1 MPMGRPKT
9 KHKDMPDGMFTPNG
23 TLWHWRGTSSATRAI
38 ALQLFGKSSG
48 SSGTANKT
56 EARAWWAR
64 VVLPALEKDFASAE
78 QGNTIGRLLDRWQ
91 TEELPRVADP
101 KTRQYYADLLVGL
114 NRSLRHLLFARTD
127 AEAQRQAH
135 NDEFATRRVLQKYLR
150 DAQEVQTFIRKDGKP
165 QTGTRKIVA
174 NREIKLLAQ
183 IFDDADRLWSETN
196 FNPARELRFNPER
209 SRTHYADDDQYTKV
223 RAAASPI
230 LQCMMDVQLGTGA
243 RPGMIRALNVTDATP
258 DTLYV
263 LPNKLRAADMP
274 RTPEERRRL
283 QKPYKLRNDDGTL
296 NDLGRTIERA
306 LSLRKTQPG
315 SNNVHL
321 LPSQQPL
328 FLNQN
333 GERWTKDGHRSAW
346 NRACNNA
353 GIDPKQFH
361 KHDIKAKMVSDSET
375 IELAQE
381 RAGHTDS
388 AITRKVYKRTQKPVA
403 PGRIPKVGT
412 Q

>member
-1 MPMGRPKT
+1 MGRPKT

-23 TLWHWRGTSSATRAI
+23 TLWHWRGTSAATRAI
-38 ALQLFGKSSG
+38 AQQLFGKASA
-48 SSGTANKT
+48 SSGTANKN
-56 EARAWWAR
+56 EARAWWAKTI
-64 VVLPALEKDFASAE
+64 LPALEKDFASAE

-91 TEELPRVADP
+91 TEELPRVEDP
-101 KTRQYYADLLVGL
+101 NTRQYYADLLVGL
-114 NRSLRHLLFARTD
+114 NRSLRHLQFARTD
-127 AEAQRQAH
+127 AEAQSQAH
-135 NDEFATRRVLQKYLR
+135 NDDFATRRVLQKYLR
-150 DAQEVQTFIRKDGKP
+150 DAQEIQTFIRKDGKP
-165 QTGTRKIVA
+165 QTGTRKVIA

-209 SRTHYADDDQYTKV
+209 SRTHYADDNQYTKV
-223 RAAASPI
+223 RSAAPPI
-230 LQCMMDVQLGTGA
+230 LQCMMDTQLATGA
-243 RPGMIRALNVTDATP
+243 RPDMIRQLNLTDVTH
-258 DTLYV
+258 DTLFV

-283 QKPYKLRNDDGTL
+283 QKPYKLRNEDGTL

-328 FLNQN
+328 FLNN
-333 GERWTKDGHRSAW
+333 KGERWTKYGHRSAW
-346 NRACNNA
+346 DRACEKQ
-353 GIDPKQFH
+353 GIDPKTFH

-388 AITRKVYKRTQKPVA
+388 AITRKVYKRTQKPVI
-403 PGRIPKVGT
+403 PGRIPKVGN